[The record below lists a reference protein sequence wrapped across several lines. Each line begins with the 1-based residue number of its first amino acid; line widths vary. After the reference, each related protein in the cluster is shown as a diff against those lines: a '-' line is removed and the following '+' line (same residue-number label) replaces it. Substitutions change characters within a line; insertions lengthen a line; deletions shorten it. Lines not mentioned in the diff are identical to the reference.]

1 MTPADLLAGENGVI
15 DVALLSVIRR
25 WHFRD
30 GLSQREI
37 ARRTGLSRN
46 TLRKYLNS
54 QIVEPSYPK
63 RQTPKKLDEYDQ
75 LLCDWL
81 RKESKKPRK
90 QRKSVKLLH
99 RELVSLG
106 FSGSYDRVAAFVRLW
121 REEQKFLT
129 NRQAYVPLKFEPGEA
144 FQFDW
149 GENWAWVGSR
159 KVKLQVAHFKLSYS
173 RAFYLRAYWTQTHEM
188 LFDAHAH
195 AFRVFK
201 GVPERGIYDNMKTAV
216 DKVGKGKLRTIN
228 KRFQAMASHYLFE
241 LEFCN
246 PAAGWEKG
254 QVEKNVQ
261 DSRNSLW
268 NSLPRFDSLDA
279 LNAWLEDA
287 CRQQWQNQLHPEYAK
302 QTVEQIWQSEQ
313 SHLMA
318 ITAPFDGFIEHT
330 KRVSSTCLVMFE
342 RNKYSVPASYANRL
356 ISLHVY
362 PAKLVCIAEG
372 KQVAEHNRVFSR
384 DHNHPGQTVYDWKHY
399 LLVAQRKPGAL
410 RNGAPFETL
419 PDAFSQLQSQW
430 LKRSGGDR
438 DMVDIL
444 SLVLH
449 HDEALVEQAITES
462 LKAGLT
468 SKPHI
473 INCLNRLLQPQTPE
487 PVPLD
492 NRLKLTVEP
501 TIDTARYEQLRG
513 SKYAH

>member
-129 NRQAYVPLKFEPGEA
+129 NKQAYVPLKFEPGEA

-261 DSRNSLW
+261 DSRNALW
-268 NSLPRFDSLDA
+268 NSLPRFDSLNA
-279 LNAWLEDA
+279 LNAWLA
-287 CRQQWQNQLHPEYAK
+287 LLLP
-302 QTVEQIWQSEQ
+302 
-313 SHLMA
+313 L
-318 ITAPFDGFIEHT
+318 T
-330 KRVSSTCLVMFE
+330 KGLKSKSNSS
-342 RNKYSVPASYANRL
+342 
-356 ISLHVY
+356 
-362 PAKLVCIAEG
+362 
-372 KQVAEHNRVFSR
+372 
-384 DHNHPGQTVYDWKHY
+384 
-399 LLVAQRKPGAL
+399 
-410 RNGAPFETL
+410 
-419 PDAFSQLQSQW
+419 
-430 LKRSGGDR
+430 
-438 DMVDIL
+438 
-444 SLVLH
+444 
-449 HDEALVEQAITES
+449 
-462 LKAGLT
+462 
-468 SKPHI
+468 
-473 INCLNRLLQPQTPE
+473 RLLMP
-487 PVPLD
+487 
-492 NRLKLTVEP
+492 
-501 TIDTARYEQLRG
+501 
-513 SKYAH
+513 